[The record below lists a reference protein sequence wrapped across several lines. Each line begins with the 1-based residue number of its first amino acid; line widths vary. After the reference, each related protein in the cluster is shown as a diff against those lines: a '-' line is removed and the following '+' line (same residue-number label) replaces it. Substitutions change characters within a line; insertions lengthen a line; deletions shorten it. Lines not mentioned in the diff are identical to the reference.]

1 MFRKLLVV
9 ALVVFCPR
17 ILQAQQVLGFALEPG
32 RKKARIP
39 IEINNNL
46 VVIPVVV
53 NGQLPL
59 KFILDTGVRT
69 AILTEKIFSDILNLQ
84 YSRKY
89 SVGAPG
95 GKRTVEAFVTNNVTL
110 DLPPGVHGE
119 GHALLVLEEDYLE
132 LRNYLG
138 VDVHGILGYELF
150 SRFIVSINYE
160 RKELILTRPDR
171 FKPRGQFITLPITIE
186 DTKPYIV
193 TNVVMNDTTTASVK
207 LLIDSGASHGLI
219 LEPDSDEK
227 LAVPPTHISSIIGRG
242 LGGVITGQIGR
253 IKALEL
259 GKYEVENVI
268 ANFPDPNSYM
278 DTLKTSRVVA
288 RNGAIGG
295 EILSRFRVVFNFP
308 HEKMY
313 IKKNPA
319 FRKKFYYNMSGITL
333 KAIGSGLKRFEIT
346 NVRVNSPAERAG
358 LLEGDH
364 VLSINGITTSELEL
378 NSVNSY
384 FNLKPGKR
392 IVLEVDREGKRMKK
406 EFLLENQI

>member
-1 MFRKLLVV
+1 MFWKLLTV
-9 ALVVFCPR
+9 AVFLLSPR
-17 ILQAQQVLGFALEPG
+17 ILQGQQVLGFALEEG

-69 AILTEKIFSDILNLQ
+69 AILTEKIFSDILNLT

-89 SVGAPG
+89 SVGGPG
-95 GKRTVEAFVTNNVTL
+95 GKRLVEAFVTNNVTL

-150 SRFIVSINYE
+150 SRFIVSIDYDK
-160 RKELILTRPDR
+160 KELVLTRPEK
-171 FKPRGQFITLPITIE
+171 FKVGRRFITLPITIE

-193 TNVVMNDTTTASVK
+193 TNVVMNDSTTSSAK

-227 LAVPPTHISSIIGRG
+227 LAVPKAHISSIIGRG

-259 GKYEVENVI
+259 GKFNVESVI

-278 DTLKTSRVVA
+278 DTLKTSRAVA

-308 HEKMY
+308 HEKIY
-313 IKKNPA
+313 LKKNSA
-319 FRKKFYYNMSGITL
+319 FRKKFYYNMSGVTL

-358 LLEGDH
+358 LMEGDH
-364 VLSINGITTSELEL
+364 VLVINGVTTSELDL
-378 NSVNSY
+378 NGVNAY
-384 FNLKPGKR
+384 FNMKPGKK
-392 IVLEVDREGKRMKK
+392 IVLEVDRGGKRMKK
-406 EFLLENQI
+406 EFVLENQI

>member
-1 MFRKLLVV
+1 MFRKLFAVAFV
-9 ALVVFCPR
+9 ALCPR
-17 ILQAQQVLGFALEPG
+17 LLPAQQVLGFALEEG
-32 RKKARIP
+32 RNKARIP

-69 AILTEKIFSDILNLQ
+69 AILTEKIFSDILNLT

-89 SVGAPG
+89 SVGGAG
-95 GKRTVEAFVTNNVTL
+95 GRRMVEAFVTNNVTL
-110 DLPPGVHGE
+110 DLPPGIHGE

-138 VDVHGILGYELF
+138 TDVHGILGYELF
-150 SRFIVSINYE
+150 SRFIVSIDYE
-160 RKELILTRPDR
+160 KKELVLTRPDR
-171 FKPRGQFITLPITIE
+171 FKPRGRYITLPITIE

-219 LEPDSDEK
+219 LEPDSDPK
-227 LAVPPTHISSIIGRG
+227 LAVPATHISSVIGRG
-242 LGGVITGQIGR
+242 LGGIITGQIGR
-253 IKALEL
+253 IGSLEL
-259 GKYEVENVI
+259 GKFEVENVI

-295 EILSRFRVVFNFP
+295 EILSRFKVVFNFP
-308 HEKMY
+308 HEKVY
-313 IKKNPA
+313 LKKNAA
-319 FRKKFYYNMSGITL
+319 FKKKFYYNMSGITL

-346 NVRVNSPAERAG
+346 NLRENSPAQRAG

-364 VLSINGITTSELEL
+364 ILVINGVITSDLDL
-378 NSVNSY
+378 NSVNAF
-384 FNLKPGKR
+384 FNIRPGKR
-392 IVLEVDREGKRMKK
+392 IVLEVDREGQRLKK
-406 EFLLENQI
+406 EFYLEVQI

>member
-1 MFRKLLVV
+1 MFRKLIVVVLV
-9 ALVVFCPR
+9 AFCPQ
-17 ILQAQQVLGFALEPG
+17 LTQAQQVLGFALEEG
-32 RKKARIP
+32 RNKARIP

-69 AILTEKIFSDILNLQ
+69 AILTEKIFSDILNLS

-89 SVGAPG
+89 SVGGAG
-95 GKRTVEAFVTNNVTL
+95 GKRLVQAFVTNNVTL

-150 SRFIVSINYE
+150 SRFIVSIDYD
-160 RKELILTRPDR
+160 RKELVLIRPEK
-171 FKPRGQFITLPITIE
+171 FKPRGKFISLPITVE

-193 TNVVMNDTTTASVK
+193 TNVVMSDSTTTSAK

-227 LAVPPTHISSIIGRG
+227 LSVPPTHISSIIGRG

-259 GKYEVENVI
+259 GKYSVENVI

-295 EILSRFRVVFNFP
+295 EILSRFRVIFNFP
-308 HEKMY
+308 HEKVY
-313 IKKNPA
+313 LRKNPS

-346 NVRVNSPAERAG
+346 NIRVNSPAERAG
-358 LLEGDH
+358 LHEGDH
-364 VLSINGITTSELEL
+364 ILAINGIATSELEL
-378 NSVNSY
+378 NSVNAY
-384 FNLKPGKR
+384 FNTKPGKR
-392 IVLEVDREGKRMKK
+392 IVLEVDREGQRMRK
-406 EFLLENQI
+406 EFNLENQI